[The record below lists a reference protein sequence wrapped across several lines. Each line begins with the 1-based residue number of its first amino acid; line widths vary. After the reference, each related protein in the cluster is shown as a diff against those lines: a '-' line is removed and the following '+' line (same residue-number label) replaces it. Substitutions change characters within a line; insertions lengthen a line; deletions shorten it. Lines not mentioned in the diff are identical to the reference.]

1 MTTLPEAGAKSKH
14 TATTLLPLPPLR
26 DLVAS
31 VDLSAI
37 VEKYAGPGKRNGRGY
52 LFQCPNPAHPDN
64 SPSFSVFTNSKGVQ
78 VCHCL
83 SQCGHIGDA
92 LAFLQWVNRCEV
104 RDAADELRSFI
115 GASPITP
122 TLKTPSKPK
131 TIRATQPS
139 GIVSDTAA
147 MRDYLD
153 ARGWPE
159 EVAASF
165 GLQVMHDYAGIKRV
179 RHPFRSW
186 LDGQLVETGWQA
198 RRLDNSQEMRW
209 LGASGTSLPL
219 YNLPALDADEI
230 THAVICE
237 GPADTITASLALAH
251 LPAWA
256 CVGVAGSQSWRD
268 EWAQY
273 FGGLSVVIAT
283 DNDEAGEKLHA
294 RIVASLSGVAS
305 VIMASRPVGNDLTDM
320 AKALGLEKVRDM
332 LSGWDTAEKHAPSC
346 DMSALKVAGLI
357 EVPTITRCKV
367 CKQVA
372 EAGARYCAR
381 CARTEEVS
389 GQPWRV
395 CDECNTF
402 ALVELGRK
410 CFVSHKCAGH
420 YVEAVKS

>member
-1 MTTLPEAGAKSKH
+1 MLS
-14 TATTLLPLPPLR
+14 PLPPLR
-26 DLVAS
+26 ELVAS
-31 VDLSAI
+31 VDLSAV

-92 LAFLQWVNRCEV
+92 LNFLQWVNSCEV
-104 RDAADELRSFI
+104 KDAADELRSFI
-115 GASPITP
+115 GAAPITP
-122 TLKTPSKPK
+122 TLKTSSAPRKLQ
-131 TIRATQPS
+131 ATQPS
-139 GIVSDTAA
+139 GIVNDTAA

-153 ARGWPE
+153 ARGWPA
-159 EVAASF
+159 EVAETF
-165 GLQVMHDYAGIKRV
+165 GLQVMHDYAGTKRV

-186 LDGQLVETGWQA
+186 VNGELVETGWQA
-198 RRLDNSQEMRW
+198 RRLDNSQEARW
-209 LGASGTSLPL
+209 LGARGTSLPL
-219 YNLPALDADEI
+219 YNLPALDAEEI

-273 FGGLSVVIAT
+273 FHGLAVVIAT
-283 DNDEAGEKLHA
+283 DNDEAGEKLYG
-294 RIVASLSGVAS
+294 RIFASLRGVAS
-305 VIMASRPVGNDLTDM
+305 VIMASRPVGKDLTDM
-320 AKALGLEKVRDM
+320 AKALGLEKVREM
-332 LSGWDTAEKHAPSC
+332 LAGWQTAEKHAPRC
-346 DMSALKVAGLI
+346 DMSPPKVADLI

-367 CKQVA
+367 CKQEA
-372 EAGARYCAR
+372 EPGARYCPS
-381 CARTEEVS
+381 CAHTEEITRR
-389 GQPWRV
+389 PWRV

-402 ALVELGRK
+402 ALVELGRR
-410 CFVSHKCAGH
+410 CFITHKCGGH
-420 YVEAVKS
+420 FVEAVSS